1 MTKVTIKDVATAAG
15 VSVATVSYVLN
26 ETPGKNISDATRRRV
41 LQSVQDLGYIPN
53 SAAKRLKSSRSKC
66 IAIRLATTLSIP
78 RYYLALQGIR
88 AYLEPLGYS
97 MVLFS
102 EEKKG
107 EIPPYVNACLNTQ
120 ADGILYITSNFKNV
134 PEDVMEIIRRQQI
147 PLSVIDGMSEEADV
161 SSVSYDYFASSY
173 LRVEAMLKKGITDFI
188 YITPAFKNEK
198 QLRRLQGFRALLS
211 EADDRNI
218 CIIEYEA
225 PDADLSEYLT
235 TDFHSS
241 SALSSQLSAK
251 LLEIYRSA
259 LASSSPSTGIIDTFE
274 NAHTLLAPQLYLH
287 HVLHPENETVA
298 WYDRSLSYTFPY
310 YEAGYEAARSL
321 IETINGSQT
330 VRKLVFQP
338 TLIPIQA
345 SLYEPVI

>member
-78 RYYLALQGIR
+78 RYYLALQG
-88 AYLEPLGYS
+88 
-97 MVLFS
+97 
-102 EEKKG
+102 
-107 EIPPYVNACLNTQ
+107 
-120 ADGILYITSNFKNV
+120 
-134 PEDVMEIIRRQQI
+134 
-147 PLSVIDGMSEEADV
+147 
-161 SSVSYDYFASSY
+161 
-173 LRVEAMLKKGITDFI
+173 
-188 YITPAFKNEK
+188 
-198 QLRRLQGFRALLS
+198 FRALLS

-218 CIIEYEA
+218 RIIEYEA

-274 NAHTLLAPQLYLH
+274 NAHSLLAPQLYLH

-321 IETINGSQT
+321 IETIDGSQT

-338 TLIPIQA
+338 TLIPIEAGQFELL
-345 SLYEPVI
+345 S